1 MGDSATFRQH
11 VGVPLLGGI
20 MNTNKRQSF
29 PWRPLAAALSI
40 MFFATGV
47 SLAADVKVTLSGDQE
62 VPAVSTKATGTGT
75 IVVNADKTVSGK
87 VTTTGIKATAAHIH
101 EAPSGKAGPVVISLT
116 MDGDDTWSVAA
127 GAKLNDAQY
136 KAFEA
141 GNLYVNVHSAEH
153 KDGEIR
159 GQLKP

>member
-1 MGDSATFRQH
+1 
-11 VGVPLLGGI
+11 
-20 MNTNKRQSF
+20 MNQQIVFSRRLKV
-29 PWRPLAAALSI
+29 AALSV
-40 MFFATGV
+40 A
-47 SLAADVKVTLSGDQE
+47 LAMAGICSTAIAKDLKVTLSGDQE

-101 EAPSGKAGPVVISLT
+101 EAPSGKAGPVIIPLT
-116 MDGDDTWSVAA
+116 KDGDDTWSVAA